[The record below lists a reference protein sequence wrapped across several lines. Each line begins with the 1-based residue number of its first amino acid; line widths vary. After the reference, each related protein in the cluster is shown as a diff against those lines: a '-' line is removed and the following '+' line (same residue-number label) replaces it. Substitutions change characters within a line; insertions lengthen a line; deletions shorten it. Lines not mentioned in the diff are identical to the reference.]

1 MLDVLES
8 VLGYVLPVII
18 HILEFM
24 GVMIVC
30 FGAVRS
36 IIAYFKIQFKPA
48 GGRRLSDS
56 RGTGNVKIML
66 GTSLELGLEYKMGAE
81 IIKTILIRDLS
92 EIWILG
98 AVIVLRAMLFVLI
111 HFEMNAELKKAESRQ
126 KSDNR
131 ERSDDRERSND
142 KDNEDIRDL

>member
-1 MLDVLES
+1 MLHVLEA
-8 VLGYVLPVII
+8 VIGYVLPVII

-24 GVMIVC
+24 GVTIVC
-30 FGAVRS
+30 FGAVKS
-36 IIAYFKIQFKPA
+36 IITYFKMQFKPS

-56 RGTGNVKIML
+56 RGAGNVKIML
-66 GTSLELGLEYKMGAE
+66 GSSLELGLEYKMGAE

-126 KSDNR
+126 RSESH
-131 ERSDDRERSND
+131 ERSDDRETPDDRN
-142 KDNEDIRDL
+142 

>member
-1 MLDVLES
+1 MLNVLEA
-8 VLGYVLPVII
+8 VIGYVLPVII

-48 GGRRLSDS
+48 GGRRLSDT

-126 KSDNR
+126 RSESREKSD
-131 ERSDDRERSND
+131 D
-142 KDNEDIRDL
+142 KDNEDIRD

>member
-1 MLDVLES
+1 MIEILENIINF
-8 VLGYVLPVII
+8 VLPIII
-18 HILEFM
+18 HILELM

-36 IIAYFKIQFKPA
+36 IITYFKMQFQRSK
-48 GGRRLSDS
+48 GRRLSDS
-56 RGTGNVKIML
+56 QGAGNVKIML

-81 IIKTILIRDLS
+81 IIKTILIRDMS

-111 HFEMNAELKKAESRQ
+111 HFEMNAELKKAASR
-126 KSDNR
+126 KDYV
-131 ERSDDRERSND
+131 ERS
-142 KDNEDIRDL
+142 